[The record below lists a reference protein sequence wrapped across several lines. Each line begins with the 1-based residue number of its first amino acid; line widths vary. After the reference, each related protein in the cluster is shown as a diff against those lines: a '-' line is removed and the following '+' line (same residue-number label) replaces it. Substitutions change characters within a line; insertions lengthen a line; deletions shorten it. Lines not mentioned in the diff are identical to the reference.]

1 MDENTPPRGHTRTP
15 PGKDPAEPA
24 PTLETVHALAKGTAS
39 KVASLL
45 LLQAQAEKR
54 KQAEKLER
62 AEEKKNVAEAVNKML
77 QMADEI
83 RKTAAELKS
92 DHQPLNRRQRFVA
105 VFTGSSFTASA
116 VTLLIHVFTDG
127 KPPQRYM
134 AMALVGMSSAL
145 LMGAARFMWRA

>member
-1 MDENTPPRGHTRTP
+1 MDENTPPRGHTRNP

-62 AEEKKNVAEAVNKML
+62 AEEKKNVGEAVNKML

-83 RKTAAELKS
+83 RKTATELKA
-92 DHQPLNRRQRFVA
+92 DHQPLTRNQRFVA
-105 VFTGSSFTASA
+105 GFTGSAFTASS

-127 KPPQRYM
+127 KPPQLYT
-134 AMALVGMSSAL
+134 ALALVVMSCAL
-145 LMGAARFMWRA
+145 LIAAARFMWRA